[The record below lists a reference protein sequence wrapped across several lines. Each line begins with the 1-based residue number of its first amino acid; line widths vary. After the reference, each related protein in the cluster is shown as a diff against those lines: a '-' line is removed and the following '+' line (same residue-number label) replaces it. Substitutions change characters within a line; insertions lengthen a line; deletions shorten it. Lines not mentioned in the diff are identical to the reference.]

1 MLQRKPDW
9 LKVPLPN
16 TREFIEVRGLL
27 ERLDLRSVCQEAR
40 CPNMGECFQ
49 SRTATFLILG
59 NTCTRNCR
67 YCNVQHGQPG
77 PPDEREPAHLAE
89 AVRALGLHYIVITS
103 VTRDDLPD
111 GGASI
116 FACCAELLRKEIAD
130 CRVEVL
136 IPDLQGN
143 WVALERILASG
154 PHVLNHNV
162 EVVPRLFG
170 ELRPRGNYALSLELL
185 RRAGADNRKA
195 VTKSG
200 FMIGFGETRDEI
212 LSLLDDLADVCCASL
227 TIGQYLQPSA
237 GHWPVAKFYMPEE
250 FEEFRQ
256 EALQRGF
263 KSVVSGPLARSSYHA
278 AKHA

>member
-1 MLQRKPDW
+1 MHLRKPDW

-16 TREFIEVRGLL
+16 SREFIEVRGLL
-27 ERLDLRSVCQEAR
+27 GRLDLHSVCQEAR

-49 SRTATFLILG
+49 SGTATFLILG

-67 YCNVQHGQPG
+67 YCNVRHGQPAA
-77 PPDEREPAHLAE
+77 PDEGEPERLAS
-89 AVRALGLHYIVITS
+89 AVKALGLRYVVITS
-103 VTRDDLPD
+103 VTRDDLTD
-111 GGASI
+111 GGASL
-116 FACCAELLRKEIAD
+116 FVRCVELLRKEIVD

-136 IPDLQGN
+136 IPDLGGN
-143 WVALERILASG
+143 RDALESILASR

-170 ELRPRGNYALSLELL
+170 ELRPGGNYALSLELL
-185 RRAGADNRKA
+185 QRAGADDRKA

-200 FMIGFGETRDEI
+200 FMIGLGETRDEI
-212 LSLLDDLADVCCASL
+212 LSLLDDLAAVSCANL

-237 GHWPVAKFYMPEE
+237 DHWPVAKFYMPEE
-250 FEEFRQ
+250 FEGFRQ

-263 KSVVSGPLARSSYHA
+263 KRVVSGPLVRSSYHA
-278 AKHA
+278 AKHS

>member
-1 MLQRKPDW
+1 MHLRKPDW

-16 TREFIEVRGLL
+16 SREFIEVRGLL
-27 ERLDLRSVCQEAR
+27 GRLDLHSVCQEAR

-49 SRTATFLILG
+49 SGTATFLILG

-67 YCNVQHGQPG
+67 YCNVRHGQPAA
-77 PPDEREPAHLAE
+77 PDEAEPERLAA
-89 AVRALGLHYIVITS
+89 AVKTLGLRYVVITS

-111 GGASI
+111 GGASL
-116 FACCAELLRKEIAD
+116 FVRCVELLRKEIVD

-136 IPDLQGN
+136 IPDLGGN
-143 WVALERILASG
+143 RDALERILASR

-170 ELRPRGNYALSLELL
+170 ELRPGGNYALSLELL
-185 RRAGADNRKA
+185 QRAGADDRKA

-200 FMIGFGETRDEI
+200 FMIGLGETRDEI
-212 LSLLDDLADVCCASL
+212 LSLLDDLAAVSCANL

-237 GHWPVAKFYMPEE
+237 DHWPVAKFYMPEE
-250 FEEFRQ
+250 FEGFRQ

-263 KSVVSGPLARSSYHA
+263 KRVVSGPLVRSSYHA

>member
-1 MLQRKPDW
+1 MRKPDW

-16 TREFIEVRGLL
+16 SREFAEIRGLFG
-27 ERLDLRSVCQEAR
+27 RLDLHSVCQEAR
-40 CPNMGECFQ
+40 CPNMGECFR
-49 SRTATFLILG
+49 SGTATFLILG

-67 YCNVQHGQPG
+67 YCNVAHGRPG
-77 PPDEREPAHLAE
+77 PVDEEEPERLVE
-89 AVRALGLHYIVITS
+89 AVRALGLRYIVITS

-111 GGASI
+111 GGAAL
-116 FACCAELLRKEIAD
+116 FARCTGLLRKQIPD

-143 WVALERILASG
+143 WAALEKILEAG

-162 EVVPRLFG
+162 EVAPRLFG

-185 RRAGADNRKA
+185 RRAAA
-195 VTKSG
+195 VKREGLTKSG
-200 FMIGFGETRDEI
+200 FMIGLGEARDEI
-212 LSLLDDLADVCCASL
+212 LSLLDDLAAVSCASL

-237 GHWPVAKFYMPEE
+237 GHWPVAKFYRPEE
-250 FEEFRQ
+250 FEELRQ

-263 KSVVSGPLARSSYHA
+263 KSVVSGPLVRSSYHA

>member
-1 MLQRKPDW
+1 MIQRKPDW

-16 TREFIEVRGLL
+16 SREFIEVRGLL
-27 ERLDLRSVCQEAR
+27 ERMNLHSVCQEAR

-49 SRTATFLILG
+49 SGTATFLILG

-67 YCNVQHGQPG
+67 YCNVRHGQPVLT
-77 PPDEREPAHLAE
+77 DEREPE
-89 AVRALGLHYIVITS
+89 RIAVAVKALGLRYIVITS

-111 GGASI
+111 GGASL
-116 FACCAELLRKEIAD
+116 FARCVDLLRNEIAD

-143 WVALERILASG
+143 WNALERILASG

-185 RRAGADNRKA
+185 QRAGTADRNV

-212 LSLLDDLADVCCASL
+212 LSLLDDLAAVSCANL

-237 GHWPVAKFYMPEE
+237 GHWPVEKFYRPEE
-250 FEEFRQ
+250 FEGFRQ

-263 KSVVSGPLARSSYHA
+263 KNVVSGPLVRSSYHA